1 MPILD
6 MLMEAG
12 VDVLVGVDPVQGKG
26 TDMARMRR
34 QTHGRMALWGG
45 VNGFVTVERGTALEV
60 REAVGAAME
69 TLGPAGFIL
78 SPVDNVVDRSE
89 RTWENVH
96 ALLAAW
102 RDRR

>member
-1 MPILD
+1 
-6 MLMEAG
+6 
-12 VDVLVGVDPVQGKG
+12 
-26 TDMARMRR
+26 
-34 QTHGRMALWGG
+34 
-45 VNGFVTVERGTALEV
+45 
-60 REAVGAAME
+60 ME